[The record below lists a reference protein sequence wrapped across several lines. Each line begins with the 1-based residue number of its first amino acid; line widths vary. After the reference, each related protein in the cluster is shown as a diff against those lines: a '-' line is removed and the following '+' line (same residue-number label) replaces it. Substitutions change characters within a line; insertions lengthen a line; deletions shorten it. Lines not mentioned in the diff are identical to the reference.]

1 MNKIK
6 LSFNMKSPTDIAS
19 VIFVLASFI
28 VTLMTAFGFKLP
40 GDTSLTIN
48 AWVSAIALLT
58 GSGGLLRNTAT
69 VTSPSDTANVLSK
82 DASGSPK
89 KGDQPSEDAK

>member
-6 LSFNMKSPTDIAS
+6 LSFNKKSVTDIAS

-40 GDTSLTIN
+40 GDTSTAIN
-48 AWVSAIALLT
+48 AWVSAITLIA

-69 VTSPSDTANVLSK
+69 ATSPSDTANGASK
-82 DASGSPK
+82 GASEGPK
-89 KGDQPSEDAK
+89 KGDKPSEDTK